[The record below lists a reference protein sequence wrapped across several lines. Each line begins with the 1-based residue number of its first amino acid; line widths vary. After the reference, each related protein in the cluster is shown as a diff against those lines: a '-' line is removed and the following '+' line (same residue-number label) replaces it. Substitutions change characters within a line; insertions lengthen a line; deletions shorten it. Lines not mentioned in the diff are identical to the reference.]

1 MSSCAL
7 ESSSSFLL
15 SQSVGIFTH
24 WYTQVFRP
32 QQRRRQVSARLF
44 VWELFINFYCYRL
57 PFSYSHLPSPPQ
69 KCLAKNKIFVLLKMY
84 KGSRMKMQENRITS
98 VTASSSSETSP
109 TGNEKGSD
117 ITSNTNTS
125 TLNANDID
133 QAQFEADK
141 RAVYKW
147 VD

>member
-1 MSSCAL
+1 
-7 ESSSSFLL
+7 
-15 SQSVGIFTH
+15 
-24 WYTQVFRP
+24 
-32 QQRRRQVSARLF
+32 
-44 VWELFINFYCYRL
+44 
-57 PFSYSHLPSPPQ
+57 
-69 KCLAKNKIFVLLKMY
+69 
-84 KGSRMKMQENRITS
+84 MQENRISS

-125 TLNANDID
+125 TSNANDID

>member
-1 MSSCAL
+1 
-7 ESSSSFLL
+7 
-15 SQSVGIFTH
+15 
-24 WYTQVFRP
+24 
-32 QQRRRQVSARLF
+32 
-44 VWELFINFYCYRL
+44 
-57 PFSYSHLPSPPQ
+57 
-69 KCLAKNKIFVLLKMY
+69 
-84 KGSRMKMQENRITS
+84 MKMQENRITS

-125 TLNANDID
+125 TSNANDID